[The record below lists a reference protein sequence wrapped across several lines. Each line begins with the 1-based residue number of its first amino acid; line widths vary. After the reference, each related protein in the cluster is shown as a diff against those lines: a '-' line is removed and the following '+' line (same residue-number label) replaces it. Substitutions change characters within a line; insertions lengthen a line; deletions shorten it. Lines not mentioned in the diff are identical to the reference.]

1 MKEAE
6 SLTSKQSTEK
16 GSKRALML
24 CIHKNPFA
32 GSHCKARLG
41 PSESAAASIVVE
53 VAHGLE
59 IGMSHGVFGRD
70 AFCVVV
76 SQHLAQQVESFV

>member
-6 SLTSKQSTEK
+6 SLTSKQATEK

-41 PSESAAASIVVE
+41 PSESAASIVVE

-70 AFCVVV
+70 AFCVVI
-76 SQHLAQQVESFV
+76 SQHLAQQVESLV